1 MRERGYCLRWWWW
14 RVTAEDGGS
23 SSSPVSYDGSGIVKE
38 RESASFSRRCV
49 SFLFSSLSTSASPCF
64 FVLLLLSAGGSG
76 SDWDCGRWL
85 GNQVTAVVMVV
96 LRRFFFSV
104 LFFSSAPF
112 FLLLP
117 VLFLLPLSGRS
128 YVSVVAAV
136 VDGVVGGGGVVATA
150 MRQTGGVCYSLFFF
164 FPVQRRK
171 PLFLCIFLPL
181 TSLSLLLF
189 VDNDGVVE
197 GDWEERWRR
206 WWQLCGPQPV
216 VLPLLSSISLLVSA
230 FFYSFTLFTSSKF
243 PGSFLFFTPKIP
255 PCSYLSLCPK
265 LPLNLSFAYLLLQNF
280 CPPGFLFSFSSPFF
294 LSSSFSVFIAAG
306 REGHLT
312 TTIAQGKVATLPI
325 SWHRVGWP
333 VMACING
340 GRVWDVACVF
350 GQVRRAKQ

>member
-164 FPVQRRK
+164 FPVQRHK

-206 WWQLCGPQPV
+206 WWQLCGLQPV
-216 VLPLLSSISLLVSA
+216 VLPPLLYFSVG
-230 FFYSFTLFTSSKF
+230 FGF
-243 PGSFLFFTPKIP
+243 FLFFHSLYILKIP
-255 PCSYLSLCPK
+255 RFV
-265 LPLNLSFAYLLLQNF
+265 PLFHTKNSPLFLSFSLPKT
-280 CPPGFLFSFSSPFF
+280 PPESVICLSPSPKFLSPWFPFF
-294 LSSSFSVFIAAG
+294 LFLPLLFVFFLLCIYSRRKRGAPYHYHSAG
-306 REGHLT
+306 
-312 TTIAQGKVATLPI
+312 
-325 SWHRVGWP
+325 
-333 VMACING
+333 
-340 GRVWDVACVF
+340 
-350 GQVRRAKQ
+350 